1 MGVAETSLVLTSA
14 GQHGDGFTI
23 PDYGEEEVVKTLP
36 KQDN

>member
-1 MGVAETSLVLTSA
+1 MGM
-14 GQHGDGFTI
+14 DGFTI